1 MDVASSGGMRIRT
14 ALLGALLSLL
24 LVSLP
29 TASEAV
35 TFNCGTAAQQTGA
48 GTGGTGA
55 VALTNFSC
63 GNNFTFTGRVDALDS
78 PTLAQLVL
86 TGTIAYS
93 GAVAAPLT
101 VAFASSFGDFAAR
114 PFDTYVF
121 NLAALGSFTDA
132 FGGTNATGDS
142 FAITGNAANSTLTG
156 PLAFAGTPSAYI
168 FDSSSTVSGSCGFG
182 GIEGS
187 QCFPSLSV
195 NSTWTFSA
203 GHSVDLPVSLTQR
216 SQAVPEPTTV
226 LLLLPGIAGLVLSC
240 RTRLYTRGT

>member
-1 MDVASSGGMRIRT
+1 MDVATSGGMRIRT
-14 ALLGALLSLL
+14 ALLGALLSVL

-48 GTGGTGA
+48 GA

-86 TGTIAYS
+86 TGTIQYS
-93 GAVAAPLT
+93 PPPLGAAVAPLT

-121 NLAALGSFTDA
+121 NLSALGFFTDA
-132 FGGTNATGDS
+132 VGGTNATGDS
-142 FAITGNAANSTLTG
+142 FSITGNAANSTPTG
-156 PLAFAGTPSAYI
+156 PLAFAGTPSANQ
-168 FDSSSTVSGSCGFG
+168 FDTSSTVSGSCGFG

-195 NSTWTFSA
+195 NSTWTFTA
-203 GHSVDLPVSLTQR
+203 GHSAALPISLTQR

-226 LLLLPGIAGLVLSC
+226 LLLLPGLAGLVLSW
-240 RTRLYTRGT
+240 RTRLFTRGT